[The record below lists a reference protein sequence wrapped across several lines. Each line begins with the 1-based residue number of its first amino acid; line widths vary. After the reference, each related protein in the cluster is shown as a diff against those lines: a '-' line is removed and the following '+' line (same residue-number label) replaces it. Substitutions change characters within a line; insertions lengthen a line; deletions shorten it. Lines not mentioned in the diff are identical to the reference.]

1 MEGGTGKRMLN
12 EKKSLCNWQS
22 CPLFLG
28 KCLTEK
34 QAEAAQDRV
43 TGPLCPLSVACGSES
58 ILLHRLPGLSGQAPQ
73 TCQAVPG
80 AWMILTKQTPPYL
93 GGNRWRI
100 CWSL

>member
-1 MEGGTGKRMLN
+1 MWADVMEGGTGKRMLN

-43 TGPLCPLSVACGSES
+43 TGPLCPLSVACGSETFCCTDS
-58 ILLHRLPGLSGQAPQ
+58 QDSLARPHKPARLCLVRG
-73 TCQAVPG
+73 
-80 AWMILTKQTPPYL
+80 
-93 GGNRWRI
+93 
-100 CWSL
+100 